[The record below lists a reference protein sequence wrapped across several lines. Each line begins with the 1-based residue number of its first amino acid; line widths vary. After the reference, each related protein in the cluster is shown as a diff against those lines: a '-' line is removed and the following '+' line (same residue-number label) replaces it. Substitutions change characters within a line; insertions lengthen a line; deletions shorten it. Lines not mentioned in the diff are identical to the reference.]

1 MQVAVKW
8 DNANKLDMGTIL
20 EMAEDGYQFCIRDGK
35 IEGVLLTFGP
45 YRMAA

>member
-8 DNANKLDMGTIL
+8 DNANRLDMETIL
-20 EMAEDGYQFCIRDGK
+20 AMAEDGYQFCIQDGK

-45 YRMAA
+45 YHIAA